1 MAEGFIPK
9 PGVAYLR
16 PNTRKTEDWMA
27 DYQGTLIT
35 PEDIQPNTAYYI
47 NITDRPEKGDLK
59 FSLGKQAIPRTQ
71 PTQESAK
78 GADVE
83 VDDDSVPF

>member
-9 PGVAYLR
+9 PGTAYLR

-27 DYQGTLIT
+27 DYQGTFIT

-47 NITDRPEKGDLK
+47 NINDRADKGDLK
-59 FSLGKQAIPRTQ
+59 FSLGKQVIPR
-71 PTQESAK
+71 TQESAK

-83 VDDDSVPF
+83 DNGDVPF

>member
-1 MAEGFIPK
+1 MAEAFVPK

-27 DYQGTLIT
+27 DYTGTLIT
-35 PEDIQPNTAYYI
+35 PEDILPNTPYFI
-47 NITDRPEKGDLK
+47 NITDRAEKGDLK
-59 FSLGKQAIPRTQ
+59 FSIGKQVIPK
-71 PTQESAK
+71 TQESAK

-83 VDDDSVPF
+83 DDGDVPF

>member
-1 MAEGFIPK
+1 MAEAFIPK

-27 DYQGTLIT
+27 DYQGTMIT

-59 FSLGKQAIPRTQ
+59 FSLGKQATPR
-71 PTQESAK
+71 TQESAK
-78 GADVE
+78 GADVV
-83 VDDDSVPF
+83 VDEDVPF

>member
-1 MAEGFIPK
+1 MAESFVPK

-27 DYQGTLIT
+27 DYQGTFIT

-47 NITDRPEKGDLK
+47 NINDRADKGDLK
-59 FSLGKQAIPRTQ
+59 FSLGKQVIPR
-71 PTQESAK
+71 TQESAK

-83 VDDDSVPF
+83 DNGDVPF

>member
-1 MAEGFIPK
+1 MAEAFIPK

-27 DYQGTLIT
+27 DYTGTLIT
-35 PEDIQPNTAYYI
+35 PEDILPKTPYFI
-47 NITDRPEKGDLK
+47 NITDRAEKGDLK
-59 FSLGKQAIPRTQ
+59 FSIGKQVIPK
-71 PTQESAK
+71 TQESAK

-83 VDDDSVPF
+83 DDGDVPF

>member
-1 MAEGFIPK
+1 MAEAFIPK

-27 DYQGTLIT
+27 DYQGTIIT
-35 PEDIQPNTAYYI
+35 PEDIKPNTAYYVNI
-47 NITDRPEKGDLK
+47 NDRADKGDLK
-59 FSLGKQAIPRTQ
+59 LSLGKQVTPRTQ
-71 PTQESAK
+71 TQESAK

-83 VDDDSVPF
+83 DDGDVPF

>member
-1 MAEGFIPK
+1 MAEAFIPK

-47 NITDRPEKGDLK
+47 NINDRADKGDLK
-59 FSLGKQAIPRTQ
+59 FSLGKQVIPK
-71 PTQESAK
+71 TQESARV
-78 GADVE
+78 ADVE
-83 VDDDSVPF
+83 DDGDVPF

>member
-1 MAEGFIPK
+1 MAEAFIPK

-47 NITDRPEKGDLK
+47 NITDRADKGDLK
-59 FSLGKQAIPRTQ
+59 FSLGKQVIPK
-71 PTQESAK
+71 TQESAK

>member
-1 MAEGFIPK
+1 MAEAFIPK

-47 NITDRPEKGDLK
+47 NINDRADKGDLK
-59 FSLGKQAIPRTQ
+59 FSLGKQVIPK
-71 PTQESAK
+71 TQESARV
-78 GADVE
+78 ADVE

>member
-1 MAEGFIPK
+1 MAEAFVPK

-27 DYQGTLIT
+27 DYQGTFIT

-47 NITDRPEKGDLK
+47 NINDRADKGDLK
-59 FSLGKQAIPRTQ
+59 FSLGKQVIPK
-71 PTQESAK
+71 TQESAK

-83 VDDDSVPF
+83 SDGDVPF

>member
-1 MAEGFIPK
+1 MAEAFVPK

-27 DYQGTLIT
+27 DYQGTFIT

-47 NITDRPEKGDLK
+47 NINDRADKGDLK
-59 FSLGKQAIPRTQ
+59 FSLGKQVIPR
-71 PTQESAK
+71 TQESAK

-83 VDDDSVPF
+83 DNGDVPF

>member
-1 MAEGFIPK
+1 MAEAFVPK

-27 DYQGTLIT
+27 DYTGTLIT
-35 PEDIQPNTAYYI
+35 PEDILPNTPYFI
-47 NITDRPEKGDLK
+47 NITDRAEKGDLK
-59 FSLGKQAIPRTQ
+59 FSIGKQVIPK
-71 PTQESAK
+71 TQESAK

-83 VDDDSVPF
+83 SDGDVPF

>member
-1 MAEGFIPK
+1 MAEAFIPK

-27 DYQGTLIT
+27 DYQGTFIT

-47 NITDRPEKGDLK
+47 NINDRADKGDLK
-59 FSLGKQAIPRTQ
+59 FSLGKQVIAK
-71 PTQESAK
+71 TQESAK
-78 GADVE
+78 GADVV
-83 VDDDSVPF
+83 VDEDVPF

>member
-1 MAEGFIPK
+1 MAEAFIPK
-9 PGVAYLR
+9 PGIAYLR

-59 FSLGKQAIPRTQ
+59 FSLGKQATPR
-71 PTQESAK
+71 TQESAK
-78 GADVE
+78 GADVV
-83 VDDDSVPF
+83 VDEDVPF

>member
-1 MAEGFIPK
+1 MAESFIPK

-27 DYQGTLIT
+27 DYQGTFIT

-47 NITDRPEKGDLK
+47 NINDRADKGDLK
-59 FSLGKQAIPRTQ
+59 FSLGKQVIPR
-71 PTQESAK
+71 TQESAK

-83 VDDDSVPF
+83 DNGDVPF

>member
-1 MAEGFIPK
+1 MAEAFIPK

-27 DYQGTLIT
+27 DYQGTFIT

-47 NITDRPEKGDLK
+47 NINDRADKGDLK
-59 FSLGKQAIPRTQ
+59 FSLGKQVIPRTQ
-71 PTQESAK
+71 ESARV
-78 GADVE
+78 ADVE
-83 VDDDSVPF
+83 SDGDVPF

>member
-1 MAEGFIPK
+1 MAEAFIPK

-47 NITDRPEKGDLK
+47 NINDRADKGDLK
-59 FSLGKQAIPRTQ
+59 FSLGKQVIPR
-71 PTQESAK
+71 TQESAK

-83 VDDDSVPF
+83 DNGDVPF

>member
-1 MAEGFIPK
+1 MAESFIPK

-27 DYQGTLIT
+27 DYQGTFIT

-47 NITDRPEKGDLK
+47 NINDRADKGDLK
-59 FSLGKQAIPRTQ
+59 FSLGKQVIPR
-71 PTQESAK
+71 TQESAK

>member
-1 MAEGFIPK
+1 MAEEFIPK

-35 PEDIQPNTAYYI
+35 PEDIQPDTAYYI
-47 NITDRPEKGDLK
+47 NINDRDDKGDLK
-59 FSLGKQAIPRTQ
+59 FSLGKQVIPK
-71 PTQESAK
+71 TQESARV
-78 GADVE
+78 ADVE
-83 VDDDSVPF
+83 DDGDVPF

>member
-1 MAEGFIPK
+1 MAESFIPK

-27 DYQGTLIT
+27 DYQGTFIT

-47 NITDRPEKGDLK
+47 NINDRADKGDLK
-59 FSLGKQAIPRTQ
+59 FSLGKQVIPK
-71 PTQESAK
+71 TQESAK

-83 VDDDSVPF
+83 DNGDVPF

>member
-27 DYQGTLIT
+27 DYQGTFIT

-47 NITDRPEKGDLK
+47 NINDRADKGDLK
-59 FSLGKQAIPRTQ
+59 FSLGKQVIPR
-71 PTQESAK
+71 TQESAK

-83 VDDDSVPF
+83 DNGDVPF

>member
-1 MAEGFIPK
+1 MAESFIPK

-27 DYQGTLIT
+27 DYQGTFIT

-47 NITDRPEKGDLK
+47 NINDRADKGDLK
-59 FSLGKQAIPRTQ
+59 FSLGKQVIPR
-71 PTQESAK
+71 TQESAK

-83 VDDDSVPF
+83 DDGDVPF

>member
-1 MAEGFIPK
+1 MAEAFIPK

-47 NITDRPEKGDLK
+47 NINDRADKGDLK
-59 FSLGKQAIPRTQ
+59 FSLGKQVIPK
-71 PTQESAK
+71 TQESAK
-78 GADVE
+78 GAEVE
-83 VDDDSVPF
+83 DDGDVPF

>member
-1 MAEGFIPK
+1 MAEAFVPK

-27 DYQGTLIT
+27 DYQGTFIT

-47 NITDRPEKGDLK
+47 NINDRADKGDLK
-59 FSLGKQAIPRTQ
+59 FSLGKQVIPR
-71 PTQESAK
+71 TQESAK

-83 VDDDSVPF
+83 GDLGDVPF

>member
-1 MAEGFIPK
+1 MAEAFIPK

-27 DYQGTLIT
+27 DYQGTFIT
-35 PEDIQPNTAYYI
+35 PEDIAPNTAYYI

-59 FSLGKQAIPRTQ
+59 FSLGKQVTPR
-71 PTQESAK
+71 TQESARV
-78 GADVE
+78 ADVE
-83 VDDDSVPF
+83 SDGDVPF

>member
-1 MAEGFIPK
+1 MAEAFIPK

-27 DYQGTLIT
+27 DYQGTFIT

-47 NITDRPEKGDLK
+47 NINDRADKGDLK
-59 FSLGKQAIPRTQ
+59 FSLGKQVIPR
-71 PTQESAK
+71 TQESAK

-83 VDDDSVPF
+83 DNGDVPF

>member
-9 PGVAYLR
+9 PGTAYLR

-27 DYQGTLIT
+27 DYQGTMIT

-59 FSLGKQAIPRTQ
+59 FNLGKQVIPR
-71 PTQESAK
+71 TQESAK

-83 VDDDSVPF
+83 DNGDVPF